1 MKKFVAL
8 VLLLCMVLTLAACA
22 KMSVSMQEIYDAAQ
36 TDAMLKNH
44 QGVSIR
50 DKIDGELVNERYL
63 TKEYI
68 FDYVPNAESDW
79 AEFVTDN
86 SCYSYLG
93 GAYVRYL
100 PIAPDG
106 VSDGFASYRAEH
118 YASVILDAET
128 VDEVITSVSKNDGR
142 FYAKSVL
149 SQKILESMAE
159 FGVTSGN
166 FEYVLD
172 AKTREI
178 LSIEGNYTYN
188 DDSTHQM
195 TSEISYD
202 AEVPEMVKTFLEYAN
217 QTENLRTITVVTNPG
232 TDKEVSQSVQVPKDL
247 LVGLRYYED
256 SEYTF
261 EVYTDA
267 ACTEAYDPYAD
278 TASDLTIYVKWV
290 H

>member
-36 TDAMLKNH
+36 TEAMLKNH

-50 DKIDGELVNERYL
+50 DKIDGELINERYL

-100 PIAPDG
+100 PITPDG

-128 VDEVITSVSKNDGR
+128 VDEVITSVSKKDGR

-178 LSIEGNYTYN
+178 LSIEGNYIYN

-202 AEVPEMVKTFLEYAN
+202 AEVPEMVKTFLEYEN

>member
-22 KMSVSMQEIYDAAQ
+22 KMSVSMQEIYDATQ
-36 TDAMLKNH
+36 TEAMLKNH
-44 QGVSIR
+44 QSVSIR
-50 DKIDGELVNERYL
+50 DKMDGELFNERYL

-68 FDYVPNAESDW
+68 FDYLPNAESDW

-100 PIAPDG
+100 PITPDG

-118 YASVILDAET
+118 YVSVILDAET

-149 SQKILESMAE
+149 SQKILESLAE

-188 DDSTHQM
+188 DDSTLQM

-202 AEVPEMVKTFLEYAN
+202 AEVPEMVKTFLEYEN

>member
-22 KMSVSMQEIYDAAQ
+22 KMSVSMQEIYDATQ
-36 TDAMLKNH
+36 TEAMLKNH
-44 QGVSIR
+44 QSVSIR
-50 DKIDGELVNERYL
+50 DKIDGELFNERYL

-100 PIAPDG
+100 PITPDG

-118 YASVILDAET
+118 YTSVILDAET

-149 SQKILESMAE
+149 SQKILDSLAE

-278 TASDLTIYVKWV
+278 AASDLTIYVKWV

>member
-22 KMSVSMQEIYDAAQ
+22 KMSVSMQEIYDATQ
-36 TDAMLKNH
+36 TEAMLKNH
-44 QGVSIR
+44 QSVSIR
-50 DKIDGELVNERYL
+50 DKMDGELFNERYL

-100 PIAPDG
+100 PITPDG

-149 SQKILESMAE
+149 SQKILESLAE

-202 AEVPEMVKTFLEYAN
+202 AEVPEMVKTFLEYEN

-232 TDKEVSQSVQVPKDL
+232 TDKEASQSVQVPKDL

>member
-50 DKIDGELVNERYL
+50 DKIDGELINERYL

-100 PIAPDG
+100 PITPDG

-128 VDEVITSVSKNDGR
+128 VGEVITSVSKKDGR
-142 FYAKSVL
+142 FYVKSVL

-188 DDSTHQM
+188 DDSTLQM

>member
-22 KMSVSMQEIYDAAQ
+22 KMSVSMQEIYDATQ
-36 TDAMLKNH
+36 TEAMLKNH
-44 QGVSIR
+44 QSVSIR
-50 DKIDGELVNERYL
+50 DKMDGELFNERYL

-68 FDYVPNAESDW
+68 FDYLPNAESDW

-100 PIAPDG
+100 PITPDG

-128 VDEVITSVSKNDGR
+128 VDEVITSVSKKDGR

-202 AEVPEMVKTFLEYAN
+202 AEVPEMAKTFLEYEN

>member
-22 KMSVSMQEIYDAAQ
+22 KMSVSMQEIYDATQ
-36 TDAMLKNH
+36 TEAMLKNH
-44 QGVSIR
+44 QSVSIR
-50 DKIDGELVNERYL
+50 DKMDGELFNERYL

-68 FDYVPNAESDW
+68 FDYLPNAESDW

-100 PIAPDG
+100 PITPDG

-149 SQKILESMAE
+149 SQKILESLAE

-188 DDSTHQM
+188 DDSTLQM